1 MIYSRKTLAT
11 LCTMVPVEGVGL
23 GESVGVQEK
32 SIKDARKRINLT
44 VVYTISNGKNNGNV
58 TE

>member
-1 MIYSRKTLAT
+1 
-11 LCTMVPVEGVGL
+11 MVPVEGVGL

-32 SIKDARKRINLT
+32 SIKDARKLT
-44 VVYTISNGKNNGNV
+44 VVYTISNGIEWHSNV